1 MSRYVDMDK
10 VYETARK
17 YHKDFAESIA
27 DLTSLREVLE
37 DTPTA
42 DVVEVVRCKDC
53 KYYQD
58 NNNWYPHNECKW
70 HQDETPDADDFCS
83 CGERKMKNE

>member
-53 KYYQD
+53 KYWQD
-58 NNNWYPHNECKW
+58 NNGGYPHNECKW
-70 HQDETPDADDFCS
+70 CGNETPDDVDYCS
-83 CGERKMKNE
+83 CGERMEEE